1 MVVVGG
7 VKREGDG
14 GDRGGMVV
22 TIMAV
27 RDGDYGCDDCDGCG
41 DGDGVLF
48 WNSETSRGRSGRA
61 LSHNFGSTTVTH
73 LILLAQAAGR
83 LFKDV
88 PLLRASFF
96 CSSSYTPG

>member
-1 MVVVGG
+1 MA
-7 VKREGDG
+7 
-14 GDRGGMVV
+14 
-22 TIMAV
+22 IMAV

-73 LILLAQAAGR
+73 LILLAQGCPATES
-83 LFKDV
+83 LFFLF
-88 PLLRASFF
+88 LLI
-96 CSSSYTPG
+96 YTRITPVRGLTIQ